1 MEFLKSH
8 YDRVLLAA
16 AGLAVLAVSFSA
28 VFGLGDL
35 ASQYPAPGAVG
46 RGAVH
51 EASETV
57 VQLRA
62 EADRL
67 ANPSTY
73 VWTKDAAER
82 SLFVSRIYLLRD
94 AQLVDLADSDVE
106 LSPGIPNAWIIQH
119 DLDYTDPRLAEQ
131 DPDADGFA
139 NLEEFNAGTNPR
151 DAASKP
157 AVWTKL
163 RVKSFEKIPF
173 RIKFMGAPSHRRG
186 EPFDAETEF
195 SINTLDYSSPTQF
208 LRLDGK
214 IAGTELQIVKAES
227 KTATNAV
234 GTVVD
239 VSELTVKDMSTGD
252 EIVLITDKEVDSPY
266 SYALLANTI
275 TGEEIRVEKGKTF
288 ALGTEGGSYKLID
301 VTEQGALISP
311 SDSDGERLTVP
322 PAEISETP
330 VSEPP
335 L

>member
-1 MEFLKSH
+1 MDFLQSS
-8 YDRVLLAA
+8 YDRVLL
-16 AGLAVLAVSFSA
+16 VLAGVMMLGAALYA
-28 VFGLGDL
+28 VFGFNSLP
-35 ASQYPAPGAVG
+35 SYYPPPATVATGAAREESNKVL
-46 RGAVH
+46 
-51 EASETV
+51 
-57 VQLRA
+57 QLRA
-62 EADRL
+62 EADKL
-67 ANPSTY
+67 SSPSSAT
-73 VWTKDAAER
+73 WGADER
-82 SLFVSRIYLLRD
+82 SLFVSRIYLLGED
-94 AQLVDLADSDVE
+94 KLIDILDSDVE
-106 LSPGIPNAWIIQH
+106 LSEGIPNAWIIQH

-131 DPDADGFA
+131 DADADGFS
-139 NLEEFNAGTNPR
+139 NLEEYKAGTNPR
-151 DAASKP
+151 DAASMP
-157 AVWTKL
+157 ELWTAL

-186 EPFDAETEF
+186 EPFDPETEF

-330 VSEPP
+330 ASEPP